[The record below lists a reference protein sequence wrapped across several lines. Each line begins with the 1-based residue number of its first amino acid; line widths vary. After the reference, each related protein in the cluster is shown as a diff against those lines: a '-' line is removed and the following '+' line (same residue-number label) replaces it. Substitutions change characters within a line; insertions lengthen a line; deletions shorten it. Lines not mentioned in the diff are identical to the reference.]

1 MEQIY
6 KQLKESVDF
15 IKSKIDFVPK
25 IAIVLGTGLGSL
37 AEEIEIEYSLDY
49 SEVPNFPLS
58 TVEAHSGKLLFGY
71 MSGRQIVAMQGRFH
85 FYEGYTMK
93 QITLP
98 VRVMAMLG
106 AKTLIISNVCGSMNP
121 LIGKKSVVAINDH
134 INLLPGNPL
143 IDVNDKR
150 LGPRFVD
157 MSEPY
162 SKRLIGIAEDI
173 ALSKGIKLNHGI
185 YAALSGPSL
194 ETRAEY
200 RFLRIIGADLVG
212 MSTVPENIVARQ
224 MNMEVLGLSIVT
236 DECYPEA
243 LKPVKIEEIIA
254 NAAEGES
261 KLTSIIKGVVER
273 L

>member
-1 MEQIY
+1 
-6 KQLKESVDF
+6 
-15 IKSKIDFVPK
+15 
-25 IAIVLGTGLGSL
+25 
-37 AEEIEIEYSLDY
+37 
-49 SEVPNFPLS
+49 
-58 TVEAHSGKLLFGY
+58 
-71 MSGRQIVAMQGRFH
+71 
-85 FYEGYTMK
+85 MK